1 MTVRSLSRRSPAIL
15 AGLLAGF
22 TILNLLP
29 PPAAADEMVWRHAS
43 SLIGTPK
50 YPADFQRFDYVN
62 PDAPKGGEVR
72 VSANDTFDTFN
83 PLLAK
88 GDLAEGLG
96 LVFET
101 LMTSSMDEINSEYGL
116 LAEAVSFPEDY
127 SSATYRLR
135 EGARWHDGTPVTP
148 EDVIWSFENV
158 VELDPQRHFYY
169 QHVTGAEKTG
179 ERDVTFTF
187 DEKNNRELPQI
198 VGQLLV
204 LPKHWWEGT
213 NDSGEQRSIERT
225 TLEIPMGSGPYRITS
240 VSPGST
246 VVFERVEDYWG
257 EDLPV
262 NVGSNNF
269 DRLQYEYF
277 TSRDSEFQAFKA
289 GKVDF
294 WLENRAQRWANG
306 YDFPAVEDG
315 RIVRDMFENP
325 YRSSGVMVGFIP
337 NLRRDKFKDP
347 RVREALVQ
355 VFDFEELNR
364 TQFFDQYE
372 RIGSY
377 FYGSELASSGL
388 PQGKELDILESVRDL
403 VPEEVFTEEY
413 KNPVGGDRANQRNNL
428 REAIRLF
435 GEAGYE
441 IRDGKMV
448 NIETGEPFGFEILLN
463 GPIIESVAQAYA
475 QNLKRI
481 GVEATV
487 RSVDPA
493 QYTNRERSR
502 DFDVIYSGWGQS
514 LSPGNEQMEYW
525 GSAAANREG
534 SANYAGISDPGVDAL
549 IEKIVFAEDR
559 DTLVAATKALD
570 RVLLAGRYV
579 VPSYTLRKARLAYW
593 SFLAFPEPLPT
604 YSLGF
609 PSIWWS
615 KKATD

>member
-1 MTVRSLSRRSPAIL
+1 
-15 AGLLAGF
+15 
-22 TILNLLP
+22 
-29 PPAAADEMVWRHAS
+29 MVWRHAS

>member
-1 MTVRSLSRRSPAIL
+1 MTDRSLSRRSPAIL
-15 AGLLAGF
+15 AGIVAGF
-22 TILNLLP
+22 TVLNLLP
-29 PPAAADEMVWRHAS
+29 PAAVADDMVWRHAS

-72 VSANDTFDTFN
+72 VSANDTFDTLN

-88 GDLAEGLG
+88 GDRAEGLG

-101 LMTSSMDEINSEYGL
+101 LMTSSMDEISSEYGL
-116 LAEAVSFPEDY
+116 LAEAVSFPDDY

-169 QHVTGAEKTG
+169 QHVVGAEKTG

-187 DEKNNRELPQI
+187 DEKDNRELPQI
-198 VGQLLV
+198 LGQLLV

-213 NDSGEQRSIERT
+213 NDKGEQRSIERT
-225 TLEIPMGSGPYRITS
+225 TLEMPMGSGPYKITS
-240 VSPGST
+240 LSPGST
-246 VVFERVEDYWG
+246 MVFERVEDYWG
-257 EDLPV
+257 KDLPV
-262 NVGSNNF
+262 NAGSNNF
-269 DRLQYEYF
+269 DKIQYEYF

-294 WLENRAQRWANG
+294 WRENRAQRWANG

-347 RVREALVQ
+347 RVREALIQ

-388 PQGKELDILESVRDL
+388 PQGKELEILESVRDL

-502 DFDVIYSGWGQS
+502 DFDVIYSGWGQT
-514 LSPGNEQMEYW
+514 LSPGNEQMEFW

-549 IEKIVFAEDR
+549 IKEIVFAEDR

-579 VPSYTLRKARLAYW
+579 VPSYTLRKARVAYW
-593 SFLAFPEPLPT
+593 SFLAYPEPLPT

>member
-1 MTVRSLSRRSPAIL
+1 M
-15 AGLLAGF
+15 AGF
-22 TILNLLP
+22 TVLNLLP
-29 PPAAADEMVWRHAS
+29 PAAVADDMVWRHAS

-101 LMTSSMDEINSEYGL
+101 LLTSSMDEINSEYGL
-116 LAEAVSFPEDY
+116 LAEAVSFPDDY

-148 EDVIWSFENV
+148 EDVIWSFEKV

-198 VGQLLV
+198 VGQLLI
-204 LPKHWWEGT
+204 LPKHWWEGI
-213 NDSGEQRSIERT
+213 NDKGEQRSIERT
-225 TLEIPMGSGPYRITS
+225 TLEIPMGSGPYKITS

-257 EDLPV
+257 KDLPV

-269 DRLQYEYF
+269 DKLQYEYF

-306 YDFPAVEDG
+306 YDFAAVEDG

-337 NLRRDKFKDP
+337 NLRRDKFKDS
-347 RVREALVQ
+347 RVREALIQ

-388 PQGKELDILESVRDL
+388 PQGKELEILESVRDL

-413 KNPVGGDRANQRNNL
+413 KNPVGGDRANQRKNL

-559 DTLVAATKALD
+559 DTLVAAAKALD

>member
-1 MTVRSLSRRSPAIL
+1 M
-15 AGLLAGF
+15 AGF